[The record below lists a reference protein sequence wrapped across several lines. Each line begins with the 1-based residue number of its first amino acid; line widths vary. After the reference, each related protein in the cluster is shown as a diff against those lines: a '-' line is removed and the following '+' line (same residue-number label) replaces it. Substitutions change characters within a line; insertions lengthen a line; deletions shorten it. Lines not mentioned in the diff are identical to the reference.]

1 MKTKSK
7 IITIAIAAAAFLAI
21 AAYSVTAGNYAIAPS
36 DLWKIASGNQTAGG
50 DKEAFIVYQVRLPR
64 ILMASLT
71 GAVLATGGT
80 AMQAVFKNPLVS
92 PFVIGLSAGASLG
105 AAIGIVYFNGSG
117 FAIEALAFSLAV
129 GAVLAA
135 YFFSG
140 LGSDTTMLLLFG
152 VIITSSAQ
160 SAIGLLQYFADPE
173 HQLPALTF
181 WMLGGFDGIQS
192 ESLKYPFAVSIIC
205 MTALFC
211 LSFKMNILTMGD
223 IEARTLG
230 VNAGRLKFWIIV
242 LSTLMV
248 SSCISRT
255 GIIGWVGLTT
265 PHISRILLGP
275 DNRFV
280 IILAAALG
288 ASFLLCA
295 DDIARTATTGE
306 IPIGIITGVIG
317 APIFAAILFRA
328 KRSGWN

>member
-1 MKTKSK
+1 MKTKNK
-7 IITIAIAAAAFLAI
+7 ITVIAIAAAAFLAI
-21 AAYSVTAGNYAIAPS
+21 AAFSVAAGNYTIAPS
-36 DLWKIASGNQTAGG
+36 ELWNILSGNRAGG

-71 GAVLATGGT
+71 GAVLASGGVS
-80 AMQAVFKNPLVS
+80 MQAVFKNPLVS

-105 AAIGIVYFNGSG
+105 AAIAIVYFNGNG

-152 VIITSSAQ
+152 VIITSGAQ

-181 WMLGGFDGIQS
+181 WMLGGFDGVTP
-192 ESLKYPFAVSIIC
+192 ETLPYPFAVS
-205 MTALFC
+205 AFC
-211 LSFKMNILTMGD
+211 LAALYCLSYKMNILAMGD
-223 IEARTLG
+223 TEARTLG
-230 VNAGRLKFWIIV
+230 VNAGRLKFAIIA

-248 SSCISRT
+248 SACISRT

-265 PHISRILLGP
+265 PHISRIILGP

-280 IILAAALG
+280 FVLAALLG
-288 ASFLLCA
+288 AAFLLAA
-295 DDIARTATTGE
+295 DGIARTATSGE
-306 IPIGIITGVIG
+306 IPIGIITGAIG
-317 APIFAAILFRA
+317 APIFAAILFRS
-328 KRSGWN
+328 KKSGWN